1 MDYRPSL
8 INVPINFY
16 SCFISYSEKKRDF
29 ARRLHE
35 DLLNEGVRCWFSPE
49 DLKIGDKMRPA
60 FDRAIRI
67 HDKLLLILSEN
78 SIGSEWVKKEVEL
91 AGKELSVEKL
101 GELIVDGIQEGMMD
115 GSIKEIDCSPTFP
128 ESQ

>member
-1 MDYRPSL
+1 MKEAIERSGLPCLFKENALCTTRCKNHLDVLS
-8 INVPINFY
+8 
-16 SCFISYSEKKRDF
+16 SYVT
-29 ARRLHE
+29 A
-35 DLLNEGVRCWFSPE
+35 G
-49 DLKIGDKMRPA
+49 
-60 FDRAIRI
+60 
-67 HDKLLLILSEN
+67 
-78 SIGSEWVKKEVEL
+78 WVKKEVEL